1 MRPALRGYHL
11 EGDFEMARSITR
23 SGTETLSE
31 EQWHD
36 LMRSLIE
43 DSDAPSDEESENSL
57 LQDVAGRD
65 HAGEGLSQSRRSHA
79 RR

>member
-1 MRPALRGYHL
+1 
-11 EGDFEMARSITR
+11 MARAIKR
-23 SGTETLSE
+23 PEAEALSE
-31 EQWHD
+31 QQWLE

-43 DSDAPSDEESENSL
+43 DSDAPGDEESENSL

-65 HAGEGLSQSRRSHA
+65 HAAEGDLQHERSNA